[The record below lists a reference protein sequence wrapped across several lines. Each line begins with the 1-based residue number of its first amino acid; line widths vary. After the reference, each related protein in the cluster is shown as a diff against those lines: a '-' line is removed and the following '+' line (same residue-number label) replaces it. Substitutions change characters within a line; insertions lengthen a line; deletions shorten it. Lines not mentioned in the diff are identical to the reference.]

1 MIEKLEKLFIKFN
14 LTICTTKTETMILNW
29 TGTAENYPKSI
40 LTINEVNIKNIE
52 IFKYL
57 GVKISH
63 DDYKTGDIE
72 IKYRINLANVKF
84 REYQHVFTNHTIK
97 MGTRLMFYNAFVRSR
112 LCYCC
117 SCWVVSEK
125 QRSKVEGC
133 QVKHLRSMV
142 KGGWGRKG
150 GARSLQDEVGYDFSY
165 IFKKLKLYAVSK
177 ADPVLDFVDAQRAK
191 WIAHVVRYDN
201 DRMVKQSM
209 FEVTQFSRKGRTSS
223 ILDQF
228 LKETRKYDL
237 CDDIVYKACVDREL
251 FSLLEDHGIVFAM
264 RRDGISA
271 F

>member
-1 MIEKLEKLFIKFN
+1 M
-14 LTICTTKTETMILNW
+14 
-29 TGTAENYPKSI
+29 
-40 LTINEVNIKNIE
+40 
-52 IFKYL
+52 
-57 GVKISH
+57 
-63 DDYKTGDIE
+63 
-72 IKYRINLANVKF
+72 
-84 REYQHVFTNHTIK
+84 
-97 MGTRLMFYNAFVRSR
+97 
-112 LCYCC
+112 
-117 SCWVVSEK
+117 
-125 QRSKVEGC
+125 
-133 QVKHLRSMV
+133 KHLRSMV